1 MRLLLVEDDSM
12 IGEAVLDLL
21 RAEQYAVDWARDGD
35 AADTAL
41 PGRAEPVYEHQGVS
55 INPATREVT
64 VRGTPVVLS
73 GREWAVLEPLIAR
86 PGMVLS
92 RQQLEDKL
100 YGWGDEVSSNA
111 VEVYIHGLRK
121 KLGPELVLNVRD
133 VMEKILRTF
142 QGLLPRSLRMR
153 LLMFLLA
160 AIVLAGAVQGALA
173 YRGALDEADALFDYH
188 MQQTALALRSGLPV
202 DAQGLGPGLD
212 PEDENHEFIVQ
223 VWTNEGLRIF
233 ESAVGA
239 ALPQIA
245 VLGFTNVQARGGTY
259 RVFSMQTRSQ
269 VIQVAQNM
277 AARRDMARSL
287 ALRTLAPLAI
297 MAPLLVLAVWWG
309 VSRSLAPVERV
320 RRQLAQRQADDL
332 SPVSDA
338 QLPDE
343 VQPLVSELNL
353 LFERV
358 QHAFEAQQHFVADAA
373 HELRSPLAALRLQLQ
388 GLQRAGDDAARA
400 AAIERLSAGIERATR
415 LVEQLLTLARQ
426 EASTA
431 VNDPV
436 DLRATA
442 QLALADVAPA
452 AQARSMDVGLLESDA
467 ATVTGNAEALH
478 MLARNLLD
486 NAIKYSPP
494 GGQVD
499 LQVRRE
505 GDHAVVTVEDSGPG
519 IAPEHRE
526 RAMQRFV
533 RVTADGAPGSGLG
546 LAIVQA
552 IAQGHG
558 ATVALDSS
566 ARLGGLRV
574 TVRFAA
580 AKP

>member
-1 MRLLLVEDDSM
+1 MDKFSH
-12 IGEAVLDLL
+12 AL
-21 RAEQYAVDWARDGD
+21 R
-35 AADTAL
+35 
-41 PGRAEPVYEHQGVS
+41 
-55 INPATREVT
+55 
-64 VRGTPVVLS
+64 
-73 GREWAVLEPLIAR
+73 
-86 PGMVLS
+86 
-92 RQQLEDKL
+92 
-100 YGWGDEVSSNA
+100 
-111 VEVYIHGLRK
+111 
-121 KLGPELVLNVRD
+121 
-133 VMEKILRTF
+133 
-142 QGLLPRSLRMR
+142 GLLPRSLRMR
-153 LLMFLLA
+153 LLVFLLA

-173 YRGALDEADALFDYH
+173 YRSALDEADALFDYH

-212 PEDENHEFIVQ
+212 LDDENHEFIVQ

-277 AARRDMARSL
+277 AVRQGMARSL
-287 ALRTLAPLAI
+287 ALRTLAPLAF

-358 QHAFEAQQHFVADAA
+358 QRAFDAQEHFVADAA

-388 GLQRAGDDAARA
+388 GLQRAGDDTARA
-400 AAIERLSAGIERATR
+400 AAIERLSAGIDRATR

-426 EASTA
+426 ESGSTA
-431 VNDPV
+431 TEPV
-436 DLRATA
+436 DLRAIA

-452 AQARSMDVGLLESDA
+452 AQARSMDVGLLDSEA
-467 ATVTGNAEALH
+467 ATVPGNVEALR
-478 MLARNLLD
+478 MLVRNLLD
-486 NAIKYSPP
+486 NAIKYTAP

-499 LQVRRE
+499 VQVRADN
-505 GDHAVVTVEDSGPG
+505 GHAVLTVEDSGPG

-526 RAMQRFV
+526 RVMQRFV
-533 RVTADGAPGSGLG
+533 RETAEGAPGSGLG
-546 LAIVQA
+546 LAIVLA
-552 IAQGHG
+552 IAQRHG
-558 ATVALDSS
+558 AVVALDSS
-566 ARLGGLRV
+566 PRLGGLRV
-574 TVRFAA
+574 TLRFG
-580 AKP
+580 

>member
-1 MRLLLVEDDSM
+1 M
-12 IGEAVLDLL
+12 
-21 RAEQYAVDWARDGD
+21 
-35 AADTAL
+35 
-41 PGRAEPVYEHQGVS
+41 
-55 INPATREVT
+55 
-64 VRGTPVVLS
+64 
-73 GREWAVLEPLIAR
+73 
-86 PGMVLS
+86 
-92 RQQLEDKL
+92 
-100 YGWGDEVSSNA
+100 
-111 VEVYIHGLRK
+111 
-121 KLGPELVLNVRD
+121 
-133 VMEKILRTF
+133 
-142 QGLLPRSLRMR
+142 
-153 LLMFLLA
+153 
-160 AIVLAGAVQGALA
+160 
-173 YRGALDEADALFDYH
+173 
-188 MQQTALALRSGLPV
+188 

-277 AARRDMARSL
+277 AVRQGMARSL
-287 ALRTLAPLAI
+287 ALRTLAPLAF

-358 QHAFEAQQHFVADAA
+358 QRAFEAQEHFVADAA

-400 AAIERLSAGIERATR
+400 QAIERLSAGIDRATR

-426 EASTA
+426 EASSTA
-431 VNDPV
+431 SEPV
-436 DLRATA
+436 DLRTVA

-452 AQARSMDVGLLESDA
+452 AQARGMDVGLLDSDA
-467 ATVTGNAEALH
+467 ITVPGNAEALR
-478 MLARNLLD
+478 MLVRNLLD
-486 NAIKYSPP
+486 NAIKYTPP

-499 LQVRRE
+499 VQVST
-505 GDHAVVTVEDSGPG
+505 DHGRALLTVEDSGPG

-526 RAMQRFV
+526 RVMQRFV
-533 RVTADGAPGSGLG
+533 RETAEGAPGSGLG

-552 IAQGHG
+552 IAQRHG
-558 ATVALDSS
+558 AVVALDSS
-566 ARLGGLRV
+566 PHLGGLRV
-574 TVRFAA
+574 TLRFS
-580 AKP
+580 

>member
-1 MRLLLVEDDSM
+1 M
-12 IGEAVLDLL
+12 
-21 RAEQYAVDWARDGD
+21 
-35 AADTAL
+35 
-41 PGRAEPVYEHQGVS
+41 
-55 INPATREVT
+55 
-64 VRGTPVVLS
+64 
-73 GREWAVLEPLIAR
+73 
-86 PGMVLS
+86 
-92 RQQLEDKL
+92 DKL
-100 YGWGDEVSSNA
+100 SHA
-111 VEVYIHGLRK
+111 LR
-121 KLGPELVLNVRD
+121 
-133 VMEKILRTF
+133 
-142 QGLLPRSLRMR
+142 GLLPRSLRMR
-153 LLMFLLA
+153 LLVFLLA
-160 AIVLAGAVQGALA
+160 AIVLAGAVQGVLA
-173 YRGALDEADALFDYH
+173 YRSALDEADALFDYH

-277 AARRDMARSL
+277 AVRQGMARSL
-287 ALRTLAPLAI
+287 ALRTLAPLAF

-358 QHAFEAQQHFVADAA
+358 QRAFEAQEHFVADAA

-400 AAIERLSAGIERATR
+400 QAIERLSAGIDRATR

-426 EASTA
+426 ESGSTA
-431 VNDPV
+431 TEPV
-436 DLRATA
+436 DLRAIA

-452 AQARSMDVGLLESDA
+452 AQARSMDVGLLDSEA
-467 ATVTGNAEALH
+467 ATVPVIVRGNAEALR
-478 MLARNLLD
+478 MLVRNLLD
-486 NAIKYSPP
+486 NAIKYTPT

-499 LQVRRE
+499 VQV
-505 GDHAVVTVEDSGPG
+505 GTDHGRVLLTVEDSGPG

-526 RAMQRFV
+526 RVMQRFM
-533 RVTADGAPGSGLG
+533 RETAEGAPGSGLG

-552 IAQGHG
+552 IAQRHG
-558 ATVALDSS
+558 VAVVLDGSP
-566 ARLGGLRV
+566 RLGGLRV
-574 TVRFAA
+574 TLRFS
-580 AKP
+580 

>member
-1 MRLLLVEDDSM
+1 MDKFSYT
-12 IGEAVLDLL
+12 L
-21 RAEQYAVDWARDGD
+21 R
-35 AADTAL
+35 
-41 PGRAEPVYEHQGVS
+41 
-55 INPATREVT
+55 
-64 VRGTPVVLS
+64 
-73 GREWAVLEPLIAR
+73 
-86 PGMVLS
+86 
-92 RQQLEDKL
+92 
-100 YGWGDEVSSNA
+100 
-111 VEVYIHGLRK
+111 
-121 KLGPELVLNVRD
+121 
-133 VMEKILRTF
+133 
-142 QGLLPRSLRMR
+142 GLLPRSLRMQ
-153 LLMFLLA
+153 LLVFLLA

-173 YRGALDEADALFDYH
+173 YRGALAEADALFDYH
-188 MQQTALALRSGLPV
+188 MQQTALALRAGLPV
-202 DAQGLGPGLD
+202 DAQGIGTAPA

-223 VWTNEGLRIF
+223 VWTHEGLRIF

-277 AARRDMARSL
+277 AARRDMARAL
-287 ALRTLAPLAI
+287 ALRTLAPLAF
-297 MAPLLVLAVWWG
+297 MAPLLVLIVWWG

-332 SPVSDA
+332 SPVNDA

-343 VQPLVSELNL
+343 VQPLVGELNL

-358 QHAFEAQQHFVADAA
+358 QRAFDAQQHFVADAA

-400 AAIERLSAGIERATR
+400 AATERLSSGIDRATR

-426 EASTA
+426 EAST
-431 VNDPV
+431 VTTEPV
-436 DLRATA
+436 DLRAIA
-442 QLALADVAPA
+442 PLALADVAPA
-452 AQARSMDVGLLESDA
+452 AQARGMDMGLLDSDA
-467 ATVTGNAEALH
+467 ATVPGNAEALR

-486 NAIKYSPP
+486 NAIKYTPP

-499 LQVRRE
+499 LQVRRA
-505 GDHAVVTVEDSGPG
+505 GNHAVLTVEDSGPG

-533 RVTADGAPGSGLG
+533 RTTAAEDGAPGSGLG

-552 IAQGHG
+552 IAQAHG
-558 ATVALDSS
+558 ATVQLDASP
-566 ARLGGLRV
+566 RLGGLRV

-580 AKP
+580 TAP

>member
-1 MRLLLVEDDSM
+1 MTEKLTSALQSVR
-12 IGEAVLDLL
+12 AV
-21 RAEQYAVDWARDGD
+21 
-35 AADTAL
+35 
-41 PGRAEPVYEHQGVS
+41 
-55 INPATREVT
+55 
-64 VRGTPVVLS
+64 
-73 GREWAVLEPLIAR
+73 
-86 PGMVLS
+86 
-92 RQQLEDKL
+92 
-100 YGWGDEVSSNA
+100 
-111 VEVYIHGLRK
+111 
-121 KLGPELVLNVRD
+121 
-133 VMEKILRTF
+133 
-142 QGLLPRSLRMR
+142 LPRSLRTR
-153 LLMFLLA
+153 LLIFILA

-173 YRGALDEADALFDYH
+173 YRGALAEADTLFDYH

-245 VLGFTNVQARGGTY
+245 VLGFTDVQARGGTY

-277 AARRDMARSL
+277 AARRGMARAL
-287 ALRTLAPLAI
+287 AVRTLAPLAF

-358 QHAFEAQQHFVADAA
+358 QRAFDAQQHFVADAA

-400 AAIERLSAGIERATR
+400 AAIERLSSGIDRATR

-426 EASTA
+426 EAGA
-431 VNDPV
+431 AAPGAHAEPV
-436 DLRATA
+436 DLQAAA

-452 AQARSMDVGLLESDA
+452 AQARSIDLGLLDSDA
-467 ATVTGNAEALH
+467 ASVPGNAEALR

-486 NAIKYSPP
+486 NAVKYTPA
-494 GGQVD
+494 GGRVD
-499 LQVRRE
+499 LQIRR
-505 GDHAVVTVEDSGPG
+505 GADGHAVELIVEDSGPG
-519 IAPEHRE
+519 IAEEHRA
-526 RAMQRFV
+526 RVMQRFV
-533 RVTADGAPGSGLG
+533 RETTDGATGSGLG

-552 IAQGHG
+552 IAQAHG
-558 ATVALDSS
+558 ATVALDASP
-566 ARLGGLRV
+566 RLGGLRA
-574 TVRFAA
+574 TVRWPAA
-580 AKP
+580 A

>member
-1 MRLLLVEDDSM
+1 MTELQAPFWRSM
-12 IGEAVLDLL
+12 L
-21 RAEQYAVDWARDGD
+21 Q
-35 AADTAL
+35 
-41 PGRAEPVYEHQGVS
+41 S
-55 INPATREVT
+55 
-64 VRGTPVVLS
+64 
-73 GREWAVLEPLIAR
+73 
-86 PGMVLS
+86 
-92 RQQLEDKL
+92 
-100 YGWGDEVSSNA
+100 
-111 VEVYIHGLRK
+111 
-121 KLGPELVLNVRD
+121 
-133 VMEKILRTF
+133 
-142 QGLLPRSLRMR
+142 LLPRSLRMR
-153 LLMFLLA
+153 LLVFLLA

-173 YRGALDEADALFDYH
+173 YRGALAEADALFDYH

-202 DAQGLGPGLD
+202 DAQGLGPGLS

-239 ALPQIA
+239 ALPQVA
-245 VLGFTNVQARGGTY
+245 VLGFANVQARGGTY

-287 ALRTLAPLAI
+287 ALRTLAPLAF

-358 QHAFEAQQHFVADAA
+358 QRAFDAQEHFVADAA

-388 GLQRAGDDAARA
+388 GLQRAGDDTARA
-400 AAIERLSAGIERATR
+400 AAVERLSSGIDRATR

-431 VNDPV
+431 VAEPV
-436 DLRATA
+436 DLRAVA

-452 AQARSMDVGLLESDA
+452 AQARSMDVGLLESDP
-467 ATVTGNAEALH
+467 ATVPVIVRGSAEALR
-478 MLARNLLD
+478 MLVRNLLD
-486 NAIKYSPP
+486 NAIKYTPP
-494 GGQVD
+494 GGRVD
-499 LQVRRE
+499 LHLRAD
-505 GDHAVVTVEDSGPG
+505 GDRAVLLTVEDSGPG
-519 IAPEHRE
+519 IAPEYRD
-526 RAMQRFV
+526 RVMQRFV
-533 RVTADGAPGSGLG
+533 RETSEGAPGSGLG

-552 IAQGHG
+552 IATAHG
-558 ATVALDSS
+558 ASVLLDSS
-566 ARLGGLRV
+566 DRLGGLRAV
-574 TVRFAA
+574 VRFARGTA
-580 AKP
+580 S

>member
-1 MRLLLVEDDSM
+1 MVRLPQTL
-12 IGEAVLDLL
+12 
-21 RAEQYAVDWARDGD
+21 
-35 AADTAL
+35 
-41 PGRAEPVYEHQGVS
+41 
-55 INPATREVT
+55 
-64 VRGTPVVLS
+64 
-73 GREWAVLEPLIAR
+73 
-86 PGMVLS
+86 
-92 RQQLEDKL
+92 
-100 YGWGDEVSSNA
+100 
-111 VEVYIHGLRK
+111 
-121 KLGPELVLNVRD
+121 
-133 VMEKILRTF
+133 
-142 QGLLPRSLRMR
+142 QGLWPRSLRMR
-153 LLMFLLA
+153 LLAFLLA

-173 YRGALDEADALFDYH
+173 YRGALAEADALFDYH

-239 ALPQIA
+239 DLPQIA

-287 ALRTLAPLAI
+287 ALRTLAPLAF

-358 QHAFEAQQHFVADAA
+358 QRAFEAQQHFVADAA

-400 AAIERLSAGIERATR
+400 AAAERLSAGIDRATR
-415 LVEQLLTLARQ
+415 LVEQLLALARQ
-426 EASTA
+426 EGAATP
-431 VNDPV
+431 VEPV
-436 DLRATA
+436 DLRAVA

-452 AQARSMDVGLLESDA
+452 AQARGTDAGLLDSDA
-467 ATVTGNAEALH
+467 ATVPGNAEALR
-478 MLARNLLD
+478 MLVRNLLD
-486 NAIKYSPP
+486 NAIKYTPP

-499 LQVRRE
+499 VQVRAE
-505 GDHAVVTVEDSGPG
+505 APGHAVRLTVEDSGPG
-519 IAPEHRE
+519 IAPEHRD
-526 RAMQRFV
+526 RALQRFV
-533 RVTADGAPGSGLG
+533 RVGSDSAATGSGLG

-552 IAQGHG
+552 IAQRHG
-558 ATVALDSS
+558 AAVELGASE
-566 ARLGGLRV
+566 RLGGLRV
-574 TVRFAA
+574 VVVFAPENIA
-580 AKP
+580 AGA

>member
-1 MRLLLVEDDSM
+1 M
-12 IGEAVLDLL
+12 
-21 RAEQYAVDWARDGD
+21 
-35 AADTAL
+35 
-41 PGRAEPVYEHQGVS
+41 
-55 INPATREVT
+55 
-64 VRGTPVVLS
+64 
-73 GREWAVLEPLIAR
+73 
-86 PGMVLS
+86 
-92 RQQLEDKL
+92 DKL
-100 YGWGDEVSSNA
+100 SHA
-111 VEVYIHGLRK
+111 LR
-121 KLGPELVLNVRD
+121 
-133 VMEKILRTF
+133 
-142 QGLLPRSLRMR
+142 GLLPRSLRMR
-153 LLMFLLA
+153 LLVFLLA

-173 YRGALDEADALFDYH
+173 YRSALDEADALFDYH

-212 PEDENHEFIVQ
+212 LDDENHEFIVQ

-277 AARRDMARSL
+277 AVRQGMARSL
-287 ALRTLAPLAI
+287 ALRTLAPLAF

-358 QHAFEAQQHFVADAA
+358 QRAFEAQEHFVADAA

-388 GLQRAGDDAARA
+388 GLQRAGSDAARA
-400 AAIERLSAGIERATR
+400 QAIERLSAGIDRATR

-426 EASTA
+426 ESGSTA
-431 VNDPV
+431 SEPV
-436 DLRATA
+436 DLRAIA

-452 AQARSMDVGLLESDA
+452 AQARSMDVGLLDSEA
-467 ATVTGNAEALH
+467 ATVPGNVEALR
-478 MLARNLLD
+478 MLVRNLLD
-486 NAIKYSPP
+486 NAIKYTPP

-499 LQVRRE
+499 VQVRADN
-505 GDHAVVTVEDSGPG
+505 GHAVLTVEDSGPG

-526 RAMQRFV
+526 RVMQRFV
-533 RVTADGAPGSGLG
+533 RETAEGAPGSGLG
-546 LAIVQA
+546 LAIVLA
-552 IAQGHG
+552 IAQRHG
-558 ATVALDSS
+558 AVVALDSS
-566 ARLGGLRV
+566 PRLGGLRV
-574 TVRFAA
+574 TLRFG
-580 AKP
+580 

>member
-1 MRLLLVEDDSM
+1 M
-12 IGEAVLDLL
+12 
-21 RAEQYAVDWARDGD
+21 
-35 AADTAL
+35 
-41 PGRAEPVYEHQGVS
+41 
-55 INPATREVT
+55 
-64 VRGTPVVLS
+64 
-73 GREWAVLEPLIAR
+73 
-86 PGMVLS
+86 
-92 RQQLEDKL
+92 DKL
-100 YGWGDEVSSNA
+100 FHA
-111 VEVYIHGLRK
+111 LR
-121 KLGPELVLNVRD
+121 
-133 VMEKILRTF
+133 
-142 QGLLPRSLRMR
+142 GLLPRSLRMR
-153 LLMFLLA
+153 LLVFLLA

-173 YRGALDEADALFDYH
+173 YRSALDEADALFDYH

-212 PEDENHEFIVQ
+212 LEDENHEFIVQ

-277 AARRDMARSL
+277 AVRQGMARSL
-287 ALRTLAPLAI
+287 ALRTLAPLAF

-358 QHAFEAQQHFVADAA
+358 QRAFEAQEHFVADAA

-388 GLQRAGDDAARA
+388 GLQRAGDDTARA
-400 AAIERLSAGIERATR
+400 AAIERLSAGIDRATR

-426 EASTA
+426 ESGSTA
-431 VNDPV
+431 TEPV
-436 DLRATA
+436 DLRAIA

-452 AQARSMDVGLLESDA
+452 AQARSMDVGLLDSEA
-467 ATVTGNAEALH
+467 ATVPGNVEALR
-478 MLARNLLD
+478 MLVRNLLD
-486 NAIKYSPP
+486 NAIKYTPP

-499 LQVRRE
+499 VQVRADN
-505 GDHAVVTVEDSGPG
+505 GHAVLTVEDSGPG

-526 RAMQRFV
+526 RVMQRFV
-533 RVTADGAPGSGLG
+533 RETAEGAPGSGLG
-546 LAIVQA
+546 LAIVLA
-552 IAQGHG
+552 IAQRHG
-558 ATVALDSS
+558 AVVALDSS
-566 ARLGGLRV
+566 PRLGGLRV
-574 TVRFAA
+574 TLRFG
-580 AKP
+580 

>member
-1 MRLLLVEDDSM
+1 M
-12 IGEAVLDLL
+12 
-21 RAEQYAVDWARDGD
+21 
-35 AADTAL
+35 
-41 PGRAEPVYEHQGVS
+41 
-55 INPATREVT
+55 
-64 VRGTPVVLS
+64 
-73 GREWAVLEPLIAR
+73 
-86 PGMVLS
+86 
-92 RQQLEDKL
+92 DKL
-100 YGWGDEVSSNA
+100 FHA
-111 VEVYIHGLRK
+111 LR
-121 KLGPELVLNVRD
+121 
-133 VMEKILRTF
+133 
-142 QGLLPRSLRMR
+142 GLLPRSLRMR
-153 LLMFLLA
+153 LLVFLLA

-173 YRGALDEADALFDYH
+173 YRSALDEADALFDYH

-212 PEDENHEFIVQ
+212 LDDENHEFIVQ

-277 AARRDMARSL
+277 AVRQGMARSL
-287 ALRTLAPLAI
+287 ALRTLAPLAF

-358 QHAFEAQQHFVADAA
+358 QRAFDAQEHFVAGAA

-388 GLQRAGDDAARA
+388 GLQRAGDDTARA
-400 AAIERLSAGIERATR
+400 AAIERLSAGIDRATR

-426 EASTA
+426 ESGSTA
-431 VNDPV
+431 TEPV
-436 DLRATA
+436 DLRAIA

-452 AQARSMDVGLLESDA
+452 AQARSMDVGLLDSEA
-467 ATVTGNAEALH
+467 ATVPGNVEALR
-478 MLARNLLD
+478 MLVRNLLD
-486 NAIKYSPP
+486 NAIKYTPP

-499 LQVRRE
+499 VQVRADN
-505 GDHAVVTVEDSGPG
+505 GHAVLTVEDSGPG

-526 RAMQRFV
+526 RVMQRFV
-533 RVTADGAPGSGLG
+533 RETAEGAPGSGLG
-546 LAIVQA
+546 LAIVLA
-552 IAQGHG
+552 IAQRHG
-558 ATVALDSS
+558 AVVALDSS
-566 ARLGGLRV
+566 PRLGGLRV
-574 TVRFAA
+574 TLRFS
-580 AKP
+580 

>member
-1 MRLLLVEDDSM
+1 MTNKLT
-12 IGEAVLDLL
+12 EAL
-21 RAEQYAVDWARDGD
+21 R
-35 AADTAL
+35 
-41 PGRAEPVYEHQGVS
+41 
-55 INPATREVT
+55 
-64 VRGTPVVLS
+64 
-73 GREWAVLEPLIAR
+73 
-86 PGMVLS
+86 
-92 RQQLEDKL
+92 
-100 YGWGDEVSSNA
+100 
-111 VEVYIHGLRK
+111 GL
-121 KLGPELVLNVRD
+121 
-133 VMEKILRTF
+133 F
-142 QGLLPRSLRMR
+142 PRSLRMR

-173 YRGALDEADALFDYH
+173 YRGALAEADALFDYH

-202 DAQGLGPGLD
+202 DGQGLEPGLD
-212 PEDENHEFIVQ
+212 PADENHEFVVQ

-277 AARRDMARSL
+277 AARQGMARSL
-287 ALRTLAPLAI
+287 ALRTLAPLAF

-332 SPVSDA
+332 SPVNDA
-338 QLPDE
+338 ELPDE

-358 QHAFEAQQHFVADAA
+358 QRAFDAQQHFVADAA

-388 GLQRAGDDAARA
+388 GLQRAGDDAGRA
-400 AAIERLSAGIERATR
+400 VAIERLSAGIDRSTR

-431 VNDPV
+431 GAEPV
-436 DLRATA
+436 DLRAVA

-452 AQARSMDVGLLESDA
+452 AQARSMDVGLLDSDPA
-467 ATVTGNAEALH
+467 NMPAIVPGSAEALR

-486 NAIKYSPP
+486 NAIKYTPP
-494 GGQVD
+494 GGRVD
-499 LQVRRE
+499 LQVRSDS
-505 GDHAVVTVEDSGPG
+505 GHAVLTVEDSGPG
-519 IAPEHRE
+519 IPPEHRE
-526 RAMQRFV
+526 RVMQRFV
-533 RVTADGAPGSGLG
+533 RETSEGASGSGLG

-552 IAQGHG
+552 IAQAHG
-558 ATVALDSS
+558 ATVMLDASE
-566 ARLGGLRV
+566 RLGGLRV
-574 TVRFAA
+574 VVRFG
-580 AKP
+580 

>member
-1 MRLLLVEDDSM
+1 M
-12 IGEAVLDLL
+12 
-21 RAEQYAVDWARDGD
+21 
-35 AADTAL
+35 
-41 PGRAEPVYEHQGVS
+41 
-55 INPATREVT
+55 
-64 VRGTPVVLS
+64 
-73 GREWAVLEPLIAR
+73 
-86 PGMVLS
+86 
-92 RQQLEDKL
+92 DKL
-100 YGWGDEVSSNA
+100 FHA
-111 VEVYIHGLRK
+111 LR
-121 KLGPELVLNVRD
+121 
-133 VMEKILRTF
+133 
-142 QGLLPRSLRMR
+142 GLLPRSLRMR
-153 LLMFLLA
+153 LLVFLLA

-173 YRGALDEADALFDYH
+173 YRSALDEADALFDYH

-212 PEDENHEFIVQ
+212 LDDENHEFIVQ

-277 AARRDMARSL
+277 AVRQGMARSL
-287 ALRTLAPLAI
+287 ALRTLAPLAF

-358 QHAFEAQQHFVADAA
+358 QRAFEAQEHFVADAA

-388 GLQRAGDDAARA
+388 GLQRAGDDTARA
-400 AAIERLSAGIERATR
+400 AAIERLSAGIDRATR

-426 EASTA
+426 ESGSTA
-431 VNDPV
+431 TEPV
-436 DLRATA
+436 DLRAIA

-452 AQARSMDVGLLESDA
+452 AQARSMDVGLLDSEA
-467 ATVTGNAEALH
+467 ATVPGNVEALR
-478 MLARNLLD
+478 MLVRNLLD
-486 NAIKYSPP
+486 NAIKYTAP

-499 LQVRRE
+499 VQVRADN
-505 GDHAVVTVEDSGPG
+505 GHAVLTVEDSGPG

-526 RAMQRFV
+526 RVMQRFV
-533 RVTADGAPGSGLG
+533 RETAEGAPGSGLG
-546 LAIVQA
+546 LAIVLA
-552 IAQGHG
+552 IAQRHG
-558 ATVALDSS
+558 AVVALDSS
-566 ARLGGLRV
+566 PRLGGLRV
-574 TVRFAA
+574 TLRFG
-580 AKP
+580 

>member
-1 MRLLLVEDDSM
+1 MGKLSH
-12 IGEAVLDLL
+12 AL
-21 RAEQYAVDWARDGD
+21 R
-35 AADTAL
+35 
-41 PGRAEPVYEHQGVS
+41 
-55 INPATREVT
+55 
-64 VRGTPVVLS
+64 
-73 GREWAVLEPLIAR
+73 
-86 PGMVLS
+86 
-92 RQQLEDKL
+92 
-100 YGWGDEVSSNA
+100 
-111 VEVYIHGLRK
+111 
-121 KLGPELVLNVRD
+121 
-133 VMEKILRTF
+133 
-142 QGLLPRSLRMR
+142 GLLPRSLRMR

-173 YRGALDEADALFDYH
+173 YRSALDEADALFDYH

-277 AARRDMARSL
+277 AVRQGMARSL
-287 ALRTLAPLAI
+287 ALRTLAPLAF

-358 QHAFEAQQHFVADAA
+358 QRAFEAQEHFVADAA

-400 AAIERLSAGIERATR
+400 AAIERLSAGIDRATR

-426 EASTA
+426 EAGSTA
-431 VNDPV
+431 TEPV
-436 DLRATA
+436 DLRAIA

-452 AQARSMDVGLLESDA
+452 AQVRSMDVGLFESEA
-467 ATVTGNAEALH
+467 ATMPVIVRGSAEALR
-478 MLARNLLD
+478 MLVRNLLD
-486 NAIKYSPP
+486 NAIKYTPP

-499 LQVRRE
+499 VQV
-505 GDHAVVTVEDSGPG
+505 GTDHGRALLTVEDSGPG
-519 IAPEHRE
+519 IAPQHRE
-526 RAMQRFV
+526 RVMQRFV
-533 RVTADGAPGSGLG
+533 RDTADGAPGSGLG

-552 IAQGHG
+552 IAQRHG
-558 ATVALDSS
+558 AAVALDRSP
-566 ARLGGLRV
+566 RLGGLQV
-574 TVRFAA
+574 ALRFG
-580 AKP
+580 

>member
-1 MRLLLVEDDSM
+1 MIQRSM
-12 IGEAVLDLL
+12 FSW
-21 RAEQYAVDWARDGD
+21 RAASQA
-35 AADTAL
+35 
-41 PGRAEPVYEHQGVS
+41 
-55 INPATREVT
+55 
-64 VRGTPVVLS
+64 
-73 GREWAVLEPLIAR
+73 
-86 PGMVLS
+86 
-92 RQQLEDKL
+92 
-100 YGWGDEVSSNA
+100 
-111 VEVYIHGLRK
+111 
-121 KLGPELVLNVRD
+121 
-133 VMEKILRTF
+133 
-142 QGLLPRSLRMR
+142 LLPRSLRMR
-153 LLMFLLA
+153 LLVFLLA

-173 YRGALDEADALFDYH
+173 YRGALAEADALFDYH

-202 DAQGLGPGLD
+202 DARGLEPGLD
-212 PEDENHEFIVQ
+212 PADENHEFVVQ

-287 ALRTLAPLAI
+287 ALRTLAPLAL

-332 SPVSDA
+332 SPVSDT

-358 QHAFEAQQHFVADAA
+358 QHAFDAQQHFVADAA

-388 GLQRAGDDAARA
+388 GLQRAGDDAGRA
-400 AAIERLSAGIERATR
+400 VAIERLSVGIDRATR

-426 EASTA
+426 EASTTA
-431 VNDPV
+431 AEPV
-436 DLRATA
+436 DLRSVA
-442 QLALADVAPA
+442 QLALADVAPS
-452 AQARSMDVGLLESDA
+452 AQARSIDIGLLESDVT
-467 ATVTGNAEALH
+467 TVPGNAEALR

-486 NAIKYSPP
+486 NAVKYTPP

-499 LQVRRE
+499 LHVRSD
-505 GDHAVVTVEDSGPG
+505 GGHAVLTVEDSGPG

-526 RAMQRFV
+526 RVMQRFV
-533 RVTADGAPGSGLG
+533 RETSEGAPGSGLG

-552 IAQGHG
+552 IAQAHG
-558 ATVALDSS
+558 ATVLLS
-566 ARLGGLRV
+566 ASERLGGLRV
-574 TVRFAA
+574 VVRFG
-580 AKP
+580 

>member
-1 MRLLLVEDDSM
+1 MGKLSH
-12 IGEAVLDLL
+12 AL
-21 RAEQYAVDWARDGD
+21 R
-35 AADTAL
+35 
-41 PGRAEPVYEHQGVS
+41 
-55 INPATREVT
+55 
-64 VRGTPVVLS
+64 
-73 GREWAVLEPLIAR
+73 
-86 PGMVLS
+86 
-92 RQQLEDKL
+92 
-100 YGWGDEVSSNA
+100 
-111 VEVYIHGLRK
+111 
-121 KLGPELVLNVRD
+121 
-133 VMEKILRTF
+133 
-142 QGLLPRSLRMR
+142 GLLPRSLRMR
-153 LLMFLLA
+153 LLVFLLA
-160 AIVLAGAVQGALA
+160 AIVLAGAVQGVLA
-173 YRGALDEADALFDYH
+173 YRSALDEADALFDYH

-212 PEDENHEFIVQ
+212 LEDENHEFIVQ

-277 AARRDMARSL
+277 AVRQGMARSL
-287 ALRTLAPLAI
+287 ALRTLAPLAF

-358 QHAFEAQQHFVADAA
+358 QRAFEAQEHFVADAA

-388 GLQRAGDDAARA
+388 GLQRAGDDTARA
-400 AAIERLSAGIERATR
+400 AAIERLSAGIDRATR

-426 EASTA
+426 ESGSTA
-431 VNDPV
+431 TEPV
-436 DLRATA
+436 DLRAIA

-452 AQARSMDVGLLESDA
+452 AQARSMDVGLLDSEA
-467 ATVTGNAEALH
+467 ATVPGNVEALR
-478 MLARNLLD
+478 MLVRNLLD
-486 NAIKYSPP
+486 NAIKYTPP

-499 LQVRRE
+499 VQVRADN
-505 GDHAVVTVEDSGPG
+505 GHAVLTVEDSGPG

-526 RAMQRFV
+526 RVMQRFV
-533 RVTADGAPGSGLG
+533 RETAEGAPGSGLG
-546 LAIVQA
+546 LAIVLA
-552 IAQGHG
+552 IAQRHG
-558 ATVALDSS
+558 AVVALDSS
-566 ARLGGLRV
+566 PRLGGLRV
-574 TVRFAA
+574 TLRFS
-580 AKP
+580 

>member
-1 MRLLLVEDDSM
+1 M
-12 IGEAVLDLL
+12 
-21 RAEQYAVDWARDGD
+21 
-35 AADTAL
+35 
-41 PGRAEPVYEHQGVS
+41 
-55 INPATREVT
+55 
-64 VRGTPVVLS
+64 
-73 GREWAVLEPLIAR
+73 
-86 PGMVLS
+86 
-92 RQQLEDKL
+92 DKL
-100 YGWGDEVSSNA
+100 SHA
-111 VEVYIHGLRK
+111 LR
-121 KLGPELVLNVRD
+121 
-133 VMEKILRTF
+133 
-142 QGLLPRSLRMR
+142 GLLPRSLRMR
-153 LLMFLLA
+153 LLVFLLA
-160 AIVLAGAVQGALA
+160 AIVLAGTVQGALA
-173 YRGALDEADALFDYH
+173 YRGALEEADALFDYH

-202 DAQGLGPGLD
+202 DAQSLGPGLD

-223 VWTNEGLRIF
+223 VWTNDGLRIF

-245 VLGFTNVQARGGTY
+245 VLGFTKVQARGSTY

-277 AARRDMARSL
+277 AARQGMARSL

-358 QHAFEAQQHFVADAA
+358 QRAFEAQEHFVADAA

-400 AAIERLSAGIERATR
+400 ASIERLSAGIDRATR

-426 EASTA
+426 EASSPA
-431 VNDPV
+431 SEPV
-436 DLRATA
+436 DLRTIA

-452 AQARSMDVGLLESDA
+452 AQARSMDVGLLDSEA
-467 ATVTGNAEALH
+467 ATVPVIVRGNAEALR
-478 MLARNLLD
+478 MLVRNLLD
-486 NAIKYSPP
+486 NAIKYTPP

-499 LQVRRE
+499 VQV
-505 GDHAVVTVEDSGPG
+505 GTDHGRALLTVEDSGPG

-526 RAMQRFV
+526 RLMQRFV
-533 RVTADGAPGSGLG
+533 RDTAGGAPGSGLG

-552 IAQGHG
+552 IAQRHG
-558 ATVALDSS
+558 AAVALDRSP
-566 ARLGGLRV
+566 RLGGLQV
-574 TVRFAA
+574 ALRFG
-580 AKP
+580 

>member
-1 MRLLLVEDDSM
+1 MDKFSH
-12 IGEAVLDLL
+12 AL
-21 RAEQYAVDWARDGD
+21 R
-35 AADTAL
+35 
-41 PGRAEPVYEHQGVS
+41 
-55 INPATREVT
+55 
-64 VRGTPVVLS
+64 
-73 GREWAVLEPLIAR
+73 
-86 PGMVLS
+86 
-92 RQQLEDKL
+92 
-100 YGWGDEVSSNA
+100 
-111 VEVYIHGLRK
+111 
-121 KLGPELVLNVRD
+121 
-133 VMEKILRTF
+133 
-142 QGLLPRSLRMR
+142 GLLPRSLRMR
-153 LLMFLLA
+153 LLVFLLA

-173 YRGALDEADALFDYH
+173 YRSALDEADALFDYH

-212 PEDENHEFIVQ
+212 LEDENHEFIVQ

-277 AARRDMARSL
+277 AVRQGMARSL
-287 ALRTLAPLAI
+287 ALRTLAPLAF

-358 QHAFEAQQHFVADAA
+358 QRAFDAQEHFVADAA

-388 GLQRAGDDAARA
+388 GLQRAGDDTARA
-400 AAIERLSAGIERATR
+400 AAIERLSAGIDRATR

-426 EASTA
+426 ESGSTA
-431 VNDPV
+431 TEPV
-436 DLRATA
+436 DLRAIA

-452 AQARSMDVGLLESDA
+452 AQASSMDVGLLDSEA
-467 ATVTGNAEALH
+467 ATVPGNVEALR
-478 MLARNLLD
+478 MLVRNLLD
-486 NAIKYSPP
+486 NAIKYTPP

-499 LQVRRE
+499 VQVRADN
-505 GDHAVVTVEDSGPG
+505 GHAVLTVEDSGPG

-526 RAMQRFV
+526 RVMQRFV
-533 RVTADGAPGSGLG
+533 RETAEGAPGSGLG
-546 LAIVQA
+546 LAIVLA
-552 IAQGHG
+552 IAQRHG
-558 ATVALDSS
+558 AVVALDSS
-566 ARLGGLRV
+566 PRLGGLRV
-574 TVRFAA
+574 TLRFG
-580 AKP
+580 